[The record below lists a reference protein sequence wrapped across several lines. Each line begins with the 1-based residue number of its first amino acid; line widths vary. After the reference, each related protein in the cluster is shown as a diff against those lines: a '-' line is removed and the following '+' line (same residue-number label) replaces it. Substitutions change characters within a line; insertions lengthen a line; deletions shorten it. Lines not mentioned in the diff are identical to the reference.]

1 MEKEH
6 SPSPLWKQLLRL
18 PPAARTSSEESE
30 AATTHSASCLPNPAS
45 GDSSVLRKK
54 IADLEDRNL
63 ELMKSLASLTSEN
76 ERYSD
81 FYEFAPS
88 GFITMEKDG
97 TVSQI
102 NLTGAA
108 LIGIPRQD
116 LIGCPLTSFLSP
128 QCHIAFSN
136 FLTRIFSSGAKE
148 SCELTL
154 ERDEAPPLFISI
166 VATLT
171 ANRQEC
177 RAVMSDISANKAAE
191 DALLREQQFNRALLE
206 YTVNGVVACDAEG
219 CLNIFN
225 RTARDWHRQGPA
237 PVPMEDWAARFD
249 LYCPD
254 AVTPLPAS
262 SDPVAR
268 AFKGET
274 LRDFI
279 MVIRPEGCPPR
290 FVSVNASGIRDE
302 DGNMLG
308 AVAVMNDITEHKK
321 IKEALEHRLIALTQ
335 PAEVSQGLKF
345 SDLFNVDEIQR
356 IQDAF
361 ADATGVASIITDA
374 EGTPITNPSNFCN
387 LCNDVIRKTT
397 AGSANCRLSDA
408 VLGRPNS
415 AGPTV
420 QKCLSGGLWDG
431 GASISAGSEHVAN
444 WLIGQVLDADA
455 DEAELLA
462 YAEKIGADKENFR
475 RALSSVTRMP
485 RERFRKISDA
495 LFLIASQL
503 SRLALQNVQ
512 QARYILERKRSEE
525 ELIEAK
531 VRAEKA
537 SNAKSDFLASM
548 SHEIRTPLN
557 GVCGFSSLLLDTP
570 LSGEQ
575 IELANSVR
583 SSSEA
588 LLAVVNDILDFSKIE
603 AGKIELE
610 KTPFSLKETVEGCLS
625 MHLPAATR
633 KGLSLRASYRE
644 PCVDFLTG
652 DPTRLRQILSNL
664 LSNAVKFTEKGSVV
678 VSIEVEPLDHGT
690 LGRPQSLPAPHVR
703 LQIQVA
709 DTGIGIP
716 ESQREKIFEPLTQGD
731 SSTTRRFGGT
741 GLGLAISRRLIIL
754 MGGNLK
760 FTSIPGEGTT
770 FTFAIPFEIDPNSG
784 RNQVDSALNHQDGEM
799 ASGHPLRILLAEDN
813 LSNQKLC
820 SLILKKLGYRLDLAN
835 DGKEAVEA
843 LLARP
848 YDVILMDMEM
858 PEMDGLEASRVIR
871 KTVPKGRQPWI
882 IAITAHAAESDK
894 ELCLA
899 AGMNDYLTK
908 PLRTNLLIEAIRRAP
923 GRDKPAAVLEGQ

>member
-1 MEKEH
+1 
-6 SPSPLWKQLLRL
+6 
-18 PPAARTSSEESE
+18 
-30 AATTHSASCLPNPAS
+30 
-45 GDSSVLRKK
+45 
-54 IADLEDRNL
+54 
-63 ELMKSLASLTSEN
+63 MKSLATLKTQN

-88 GFITMEKDG
+88 GFITLERDG
-97 TVSQI
+97 TISQI
-102 NLTGAA
+102 NLTGAG
-108 LIGIPRQD
+108 LIGIPRQE
-116 LIGCPLTSFLSP
+116 LIGCRLESFLP
-128 QCHIAFSN
+128 VQCHLEFSG

-148 SCELTL
+148 SCELML
-154 ERDEAPPLFISI
+154 GRDQSPPRFISI
-166 VATLT
+166 VASLT
-171 ANRQEC
+171 PNRQEC
-177 RAVMSDISANKAAE
+177 RAVVSDISAKKDAE

-206 YTVNGVVACDAEG
+206 YSVNGVVACDAQG
-219 CLNIFN
+219 RLNIFN
-225 RTARDWHRQGPA
+225 KTARDWHGQGPS
-237 PVPMEDWAARFD
+237 PVPMERWTAHFD
-249 LYCPD
+249 LFCPD
-254 AVTPLPAS
+254 AVTPLPAG

-268 AFKGET
+268 AFNGET
-274 LRDFI
+274 LKDFI
-279 MVIRPEGCPPR
+279 MVIRPAGRPPR
-290 FVSVNASGIRDE
+290 YVSVNASGIRDE
-302 DGNMLG
+302 HGKMLG

-335 PAEVSQGLKF
+335 PPEISKGLRF

-374 EGTPITNPSNFCN
+374 DGTPITKPSNFCE
-387 LCNDVIRKTT
+387 LCSDVIRKT
-397 AGSANCRLSDA
+397 ASGSANCRLSDA
-408 VLGRPNS
+408 VLGQPNPD
-415 AGPTV
+415 GPTV

-431 GASISAGSEHVAN
+431 GASITAGSEHVAN
-444 WLIGQVLDADA
+444 WLIGQVLDVDS
-455 DEAELLA
+455 DETELLA
-462 YAEKIGADKENFR
+462 YAEKIGADRETFR
-475 RALSSVTRMP
+475 RALSRVTRMP
-485 RERFRKISDA
+485 HERFQKISNA

-512 QARYILERKRSEE
+512 QARHIIERKRSEE

-557 GVCGFSSLLLDTP
+557 GVCGFSSLLLETP

-575 IELANSVR
+575 VELANSVR

-610 KTPFSLKETVEGCLS
+610 KTTFSIKETVESCLS
-625 MHLPAATR
+625 MHLPTATR
-633 KGLSLRASYRE
+633 KGLSLQSTFLK
-644 PCVDFLTG
+644 PCPDFLAG

-664 LSNAVKFTEKGSVV
+664 LSNAVKFTENGAVSVSVEVCPLQGEHTAGS
-678 VSIEVEPLDHGT
+678 H
-690 LGRPQSLPAPHVR
+690 SLPPAGALLR
-703 LQIQVA
+703 IQVA

-716 ESQREKIFEPLTQGD
+716 DSQREKIFEPLTQGD

-741 GLGLAISRRLIIL
+741 GLGLAISRRLIVL
-754 MGGNLK
+754 MGGSLE
-760 FTSIPGEGTT
+760 FVSVPGEGTT
-770 FTFAIPFEIDPNSG
+770 FTFSVPVEIAPGSEG
-784 RNQVDSALNHQDGEM
+784 SPIALRDDHRDGEM

-843 LLARP
+843 VLARP
-848 YDVILMDMEM
+848 YDLILMDMEM

-871 KTVPKGRQPWI
+871 QTVPRGRQPWI
-882 IAITAHAAESDK
+882 IAITAHAAESDR
-894 ELCLA
+894 ESCIA

-908 PLRTNLLIEAIRRAP
+908 PLRTNLLIAAIRRVPSRNKPPALTRA
-923 GRDKPAAVLEGQ
+923 GRAAGSGLC